1 MPPWIKLVAAVVGVA
16 GLIAVMS
23 FAMWAEFDRSGR
35 IPVLLGILV
44 ALIYWAVRRRN
55 SAAPRF
61 RRTTS
66 DQKKW
71 LREDRWRR

>member
-16 GLIAVMS
+16 GLVAIMS
-23 FAMWAEFDRSGR
+23 VAMWAEFGRSGR
-35 IPVLLGILV
+35 IPGLLGILV
-44 ALIYWAVRRRN
+44 ALIYWAVRRRD

-61 RRTTS
+61 QRTVS
-66 DQKKW
+66 DQKKC